1 MSRNAIQKIKPD
13 ISDIFLDNEHKISP
27 SPVFLLFFLLHTQH
41 DLNTV

>member
-27 SPVFLLFFLLHTQH
+27 SRFFYYYFFFTP
-41 DLNTV
+41 NTI